1 MKSKILLSS
10 ALLVTALAAN
20 AQQSNKAY
28 AITGDG
34 TKDFLWMNI
43 RQVDLSTGKVE
54 KTIFQRSKTNFTMT
68 DAASKKTIDQSFNT
82 DGNIFASKDYP
93 TGTFVAGAAY
103 DRRSNKLFFI
113 PMRMGELRWLD
124 LDSKQDAPKFY
135 TISSPLLK
143 VSAVAT
149 DEANHITRM
158 VIGADGNGYAIT
170 NDGNSVIRF
179 TTGKKPVI
187 TDLGNL
193 IDDEKNGGISIHN
206 KCTSWGG
213 DMVADA
219 FGKLYI
225 ISASH
230 SVFSID
236 LNSRVATYKG
246 AITGLPGGYTTNGA
260 AVDAEGN
267 IIVSSANVFEG
278 YYKLKLDDLKA
289 VKMEGSDVVYNA
301 SDLANGNLLLQKE
314 ADAAKKFVVVE
325 DLPKIAINTDNR
337 VFPNPVTGSTFKVL
351 FDNNKNGVYTLIL
364 TDITGRP
371 LQSKKVTIVKG
382 QQTETISL
390 NGSPAKGTY
399 MLKALDEK
407 NQVVFTEKLIIQ

>member
-43 RQVDLSTGKVE
+43 RQVDLSTGQVE
-54 KTIFQRSKTNFTMT
+54 KTIFQRSKSNFTMT
-68 DAASKKTIDQSFNT
+68 DAASKRTVDQSFNT

-103 DRRSNKLFFI
+103 DRRTNKLFFI

-124 LDSKQDAPKFY
+124 LDSKADAPKFY
-135 TISSPLLK
+135 TLSSPLLK
-143 VSAVAT
+143 VSAVAA

-236 LNSRVATYKG
+236 LNTHIATYKG

-260 AVDAEGN
+260 AVDADGN

-278 YYKLKLDDLKA
+278 YFKVKLDDLKA

-314 ADAAKKFVVVE
+314 ADAARKFVVVE
-325 DLPKIAINTDNR
+325 EPKIALSNDNR

-351 FDNNKNGVYTLIL
+351 FDNNKNGLYTLVL

-390 NGSPAKGTY
+390 NGRPAKGTY

-407 NQVVFTEKLIIQ
+407 NQVVFTEKVIIQ